1 MNHKVLPN
9 NDVIDAVIK
18 MLETCPSVILPVKGY
33 SMLPFIIGDVESVEL
48 VRPGLVKEGDVVLA
62 WINGNRYVVH
72 RVIRID
78 GARLQLMGDG
88 NLTANEYCTVN
99 DIKARADYVINKHG
113 KKRYLYTKWRVRASR
128 LWWVLRP
135 LRRLILAFYRRTIL
149 QFEIRK

>member
-1 MNHKVLPN
+1 MTDQFIIEEAIRLV
-9 NDVIDAVIK
+9 NDGV
-18 MLETCPSVILPVKGY
+18 SVTLPVNGY

-113 KKRYLYTKWRVRASR
+113 KKRYLYTKWRVRASH

-149 QFEIRK
+149 KFEIRK